1 MPGSA
6 VTTWAAAAA
15 GLLPAP
21 GPHWLYEAGHCP
33 RPSATL
39 ESPSACPTVPNCTV
53 PPRGDNSPGPWR
65 RPPGRQA
72 RCRRPGN
79 PSQPPTNE
87 PHVPMASPASP
98 GYAIGQV
105 LMEPRDTA
113 GSEVEAVV
121 EAPDLGGG
129 PAWPCKGG
137 GRAVPPSEMWGTGD
151 PLPPLLLPQL
161 LLPPLLEPPCRG
173 QRRDS
178 SSHSRWPPAAITTK
192 LHKHQGNLHEAMHK
206 KRSDR
211 KP

>member
-1 MPGSA
+1 MQICLGLQSQLGQLQLQGYCPLLAPTGSMKQGTAPGPAPPWSPP
-6 VTTWAAAAA
+6 
-15 GLLPAP
+15 LPAP
-21 GPHWLYEAGHCP
+21 L
-33 RPSATL
+33 
-39 ESPSACPTVPNCTV
+39 CPTALFPHG
-53 PPRGDNSPGPWR
+53 GDNSPGPWR

-129 PAWPCKGG
+129 LAWPCKGR

-192 LHKHQGNLHEAMHK
+192 LHKHQGNLHEAMH
-206 KRSDR
+206 
-211 KP
+211 